1 MKKILLLTVA
11 ALSLTQSAMAQLTDD
26 GFYRVQ
32 NYTTNRYIS
41 IIDNKSYT
49 QTMTTTPDLLALQ
62 TMLTLDK
69 VLTDPSTVF
78 YINKVSYDATYS
90 ADVCNIQGQGTDMYE
105 IIRHYLYVKD
115 QTYGKGQKYRAF
127 AIESGTHF
135 LGDNTGTSD
144 EGMLNVNK
152 ENRDWRI
159 IPFGADTDNYFGVKP
174 TVIADGRYFA
184 SLYCG
189 FSYSHY
195 STGVK
200 SYVVDRIWEGN
211 AVIREIEGIVPM
223 KTPVIIECSTSDFSK
238 NRLDFTKDN
247 GTNVGTNLLKGAMFN
262 IYYKSHNNRVLN
274 DPNTMRVLGVCSN
287 GKPGFVKKT
296 TSQLLAMPANT
307 AYLVVPQGTEDE
319 LPLMYYEDFVA
330 AGIDGVTMNGTS
342 VSDVRTLSG
351 VTVRKNATTTEGLPS
366 GVYIWNKKKITVK

>member
-1 MKKILLLTVA
+1 MKKILLIAVA
-11 ALSLTQSAMAQLTDD
+11 TFSLSHSVKAQLTDD

-41 IIDNKSYT
+41 IIDDKSYT
-49 QTMTTTPDLLALQ
+49 QIMTTSPDLLALQ

-78 YINKVSYDATYS
+78 YIDKKSYSSTYS
-90 ADVCNIQGQGTDMYE
+90 AYVCNIQGQGTDMYE
-105 IIRHYLYVKD
+105 IIKHYLYVND

-127 AIESGTHF
+127 AIESGTYY
-135 LGDNTGTSD
+135 LGDNNGTSD
-144 EGMLNVNK
+144 EGMLNVNDV
-152 ENRDWRI
+152 NRDWKI

-174 TVIADGRYFA
+174 TVVADGRYFA

-189 FSYSHY
+189 FAYSHY

-211 AVIREIEGIVPM
+211 AVIREVEGIVPM

-247 GTNVGTNLLKGAMFN
+247 GTNVGTNMLKGAMFN
-262 IYYKSHNNRVLN
+262 IYYMSHNNRVLN

-296 TSQLLAMPANT
+296 TFELLAMPPNT
-307 AYLVVPQGTEDE
+307 AYLVVPQNTPDE
-319 LPLMYYEDFVA
+319 LPLMYYADFVA
-330 AGIDGVTMNGTS
+330 AGIDGVTIDNTTAY
-342 VSDVRTLSG
+342 DVKTISG
-351 VTVRKNATTTEGLPS
+351 VTVRKNTTTTEGLSS
-366 GVYIWNKKKITVK
+366 GIYIWNKKKIIVK

>member
-1 MKKILLLTVA
+1 MKKILLIAVA
-11 ALSLTQSAMAQLTDD
+11 AFSLSHSVKAQLTED

-41 IIDNKSYT
+41 IIDDKSYT
-49 QTMTTTPDLLALQ
+49 QIMTTSPDLLALQ

-78 YINKVSYDATYS
+78 YINKVSYSSSYS

-105 IIRHYLYVKD
+105 IIKHYLYVKD

-127 AIESGTHF
+127 AIESGTYF
-135 LGDNTGTSD
+135 LGDNNGTSD
-144 EGMLNVNK
+144 EGMLNVNDV
-152 ENRDWRI
+152 NRDWKI

-174 TVIADGRYFA
+174 TVVADGRYFA

-189 FSYSHY
+189 FAYSHY

-211 AVIREIEGIVPM
+211 AVIREVEGIVPM

-238 NRLDFTKDN
+238 NRLDFTMDN
-247 GTNVGTNLLKGAMFN
+247 GTNVGTNMLKGAMFN
-262 IYYKSHNNRVLN
+262 IYYMSHNNRVLN

-296 TSQLLAMPANT
+296 TSELLAMPPNT
-307 AYLVVPQGTEDE
+307 AYLVVPQNTPDE

-330 AGIDGVTMNGTS
+330 AGIDGVTMDNTTAH
-342 VSDVRTLSG
+342 DVKTISG
-351 VTVRKNATTTEGLPS
+351 VTVRKNATTTEGLSS
-366 GVYIWNKKKITVK
+366 GIYIWNKKKIIVK